1 MTTIT
6 LEVSDQ
12 VASDLES
19 IGSELP
25 LLLNITRQL
34 FRPADETGAHTTP
47 VYNAYKQLF
56 DFLALDPSPER
67 VQAFVV
73 SPAAQARVEELL
85 DKHGEDELTKE
96 EEAELRV
103 YAQINELVNAKKAE
117 AVFVSSVTK
126 GRRASNSS
134 FHAERGTSNS
144 Y

>member
-34 FRPADETGAHTTP
+34 LRPASETGAHSTP
-47 VYNAYKQLF
+47 IYRAYKQLF

-67 VQAFVV
+67 IQAFVV

-85 DKHGEDELTKE
+85 DKHGEDELTAE
-96 EEAELRV
+96 EKAELRV
-103 YAQINELVNAKKAE
+103 YAQINELMNAKKAE
-117 AVFVSSVTK
+117 AALNLATPQQ
-126 GRRASNSS
+126 
-134 FHAERGTSNS
+134 
-144 Y
+144 